1 MHSKT
6 KAWLALLFI
15 CIAWGTTYAAIKVCV
30 LAYPS
35 FLLAGVRQFIAGVI
49 ILLIAYFSKGKGDLS
64 WKNIRQQMLLGFL
77 MITIGNGLV
86 SWGEKYIDS
95 GVAALICAMMP
106 VFAVIINLGIN
117 KKEKLN
123 YLIMIGMTLGFFGV
137 ALNFRDSFQDL
148 GNTKYIGG
156 IIATLIA
163 TSSWAL
169 GSILG
174 KKTGKSGNHM
184 FNSGLQVIFGG
195 IFLLLLSP
203 VTDNYAMAKFQDV
216 EAFWSLVYLITIG
229 SVAAYTAY
237 MYALAK
243 LPVGIVMSYA
253 YVNPL
258 VAVLLGWWW
267 LDEALTWVTAVS
279 FVGIVAGVYIVNRG
293 YKLEQAKADL
303 ISANKEEAVL

>member
-1 MHSKT
+1 
-6 KAWLALLFI
+6 
-15 CIAWGTTYAAIKVCV
+15 
-30 LAYPS
+30 
-35 FLLAGVRQFIAGVI
+35 
-49 ILLIAYFSKGKGDLS
+49 
-64 WKNIRQQMLLGFL
+64 
-77 MITIGNGLV
+77 
-86 SWGEKYIDS
+86 
-95 GVAALICAMMP
+95 
-106 VFAVIINLGIN
+106 
-117 KKEKLN
+117 
-123 YLIMIGMTLGFFGV
+123 
-137 ALNFRDSFQDL
+137 
-148 GNTKYIGG
+148 
-156 IIATLIA
+156 
-163 TSSWAL
+163 
-169 GSILG
+169 
-174 KKTGKSGNHM
+174 M

-216 EAFWSLVYLITIG
+216 EAFWSLIYLITIG